1 MPPAGMNDAGRK
13 FSWATQR
20 IHELEKEL
28 DACRNRIK
36 VLLESCNLM
45 MTAVTCPMLQCQVI
59 PLSLTE
65 SLDFPTGAPCNR

>member
-36 VLLESCNLM
+36 VRQAAFAARLLDDANVCLLIC
-45 MTAVTCPMLQCQVI
+45 AQLTCSKFGCH
-59 PLSLTE
+59 
-65 SLDFPTGAPCNR
+65 

>member
-36 VLLESCNLM
+36 VLLASCNLM
-45 MTAVTCPMLQCQVI
+45 VTCLMLQCQVI
-59 PLSLTE
+59 PLSPTE
-65 SLDFPTGAPCNR
+65 SFDFPTGAPCNC